1 MGSYETGW
9 RAVRGLL
16 GATCLGEPAATIVL
30 FALSWGTALE
40 MLPSLDLA
48 PNPKEW
54 GARGALHRRSAT
66 RRLCG
71 GGERGLRR
79 DERLEVPNQ
88 TYPGLKRGIATADKT
103 SWRGAIS

>member
-30 FALSWGTALE
+30 FALSWGSALE

-48 PNPKEW
+48 PNPKS
-54 GARGALHRRSAT
+54 GGPGSSPSTLCDTASMRR
-66 RRLCG
+66 R
-71 GGERGLRR
+71 
-79 DERLEVPNQ
+79 
-88 TYPGLKRGIATADKT
+88 
-103 SWRGAIS
+103 

>member
-30 FALSWGTALE
+30 FALSWGSALE

-54 GARGALHRRSAT
+54 GARELSIDALRHGVYAAAVSAAY
-66 RRLCG
+66 
-71 GGERGLRR
+71 
-79 DERLEVPNQ
+79 DAMN
-88 TYPGLKRGIATADKT
+88 D
-103 SWRGAIS
+103 